1 MTKDIVLV
9 GVTVAYMDNAL
20 RPFSRRVI
28 THTVTHGT
36 AYDYLDTDL
45 TGKAVYLNGFAVSDL
60 GAVIPQPGDVLAVT
74 PYVAGWL
81 GNILGFVA
89 SIALGGL
96 VGGLV
101 RGLAWGGIAG
111 AIGKSLVYGA
121 LMYLGGKVI
130 NSVFKLNQPAKH
142 YTMDSSYGWDLP
154 RLCSTEGA
162 PIGETYGECIPQ
174 PQLLMSH
181 VDTVHEGDKDAQY
194 LNLLLC
200 GGWGAVDS
208 IDKIRIGYTP
218 IEHFKDVQMETRLG
232 QNDQKPISFFP
243 NTVQDTRVDLEM
255 DMGTPI
261 VRSTESEKA
270 ERLDITVEAPQ
281 GLYHM
286 LDNGSLSGCS
296 VSFYAEYQKLN
307 GDNANSSDWK
317 QAGAWS
323 ISGSGTGAVRQTYT
337 VADKLPPGRYAVR
350 LTTTARSH
358 DTRDSTYV
366 TWSVLTSYQYD
377 GAKTHPGKVLVGL
390 RIKAT
395 GQLSGSLPDVNWR
408 QRRMLVWV
416 YDCTDKRYVQKSARN
431 PIWAAYDILHQCK
444 RLKDPR
450 TGKLVFVVEG
460 CSKDSFSQYWDQW
473 VAAAAY
479 AAEQVPN
486 GVGGSEQRFAF
497 DAFFSGSVTR
507 WDAAS
512 KAAAVGHAAILR
524 YGTQYGI
531 TVDRPGVICQVFGE
545 GQIIQDSFSG
555 SFASADERARAV
567 EITYNDT
574 QNDFKNTLL
583 KLYSPTYAAD
593 TAKTDNTAK
602 VSLFGV
608 SGRGQA
614 YREGMYYLATNERQ
628 RQSVS
633 FGVDVA
639 GLACQYGDIIGVS
652 HTAAR
657 PGGVSGRIREVA
669 NGKIVIDKEVK
680 AEPGVAYTLTVT
692 RGIDGGLTTRTVTVI
707 GDTLTPGTPYT
718 ERDMPHAGDPYV
730 LSVATY
736 GIKPYRITKITQNGD
751 HAVTITAIEYDE
763 AIYQTDW
770 SRFPKIA
777 YQPKVGT
784 IATPTG
790 ISAVDDMTGAAMR
803 SVKVTWSMPTQVIPT
818 DRYFV
823 YYRPAQDSAWTYYA
837 ATPTMYAVITG
848 LAPRTQYYIRVC
860 AAADGLIS
868 GYAQCSVVTSG
879 KKETEGSGVKPQGV
893 KLAVLSRKGT
903 HGSTVSDLH
912 VHWTPDTCAGL
923 VYYRT
928 GNGEWLCAGAGL
940 GQMVIPGVS
949 VGLTYEVAVVGD
961 GGKPD
966 KPDATITV
974 SGVTA
979 PPTAPTN
986 VAINLALEGEK
997 AMLSASWD
1005 ASIGD
1010 IDFYEIRFNG
1020 DAGDTHK
1027 GYCGRTADVQYRCA
1041 IPDEAFS
1048 KEDGSITVYVYA
1060 RDVWGQYST
1069 EAVCKKTV
1077 PVPKAPLLTVKPEI
1091 NALYVRCVPQSDDW
1105 GSLKRCVVISIDD
1118 AMIRLSPEA
1127 ASAGVHL
1134 PKDPG
1139 VYRVYAFWIGLS
1151 QASPNS
1157 PEEMVTVK
1165 KTIDPALIAA
1175 ESITMD
1181 KIDGAVTDAIQGGV
1195 LSRVDGKIDAKAEV
1209 LQKNVLSRVDGKIDG
1224 KLGSLRTD
1232 LSWIIN
1238 AIRGNVQDLRRRA
1251 DTLSGQVTGLKE
1263 SVDGISSVVND
1274 RVQKSVSG
1282 FVQRADRLEG
1292 MVKDATNSLSA
1303 LSQRADTIESTVQDA
1318 TNSLS
1323 ALSQRADTIESTV
1336 QTAKQDRDRLRE
1348 QLSSIQQ
1355 TSAGIVSRVE
1365 SVEYDNKKQYK
1376 ILRDIDDREERH
1388 KNTLESRITQQADRI
1403 TSVVGNLSSVESA
1416 REAGYTAI
1424 TQLQDAIGLKVSKG
1438 DIKSEVALGLQ
1449 GVTLSGKQVHITGDT
1464 VIDKD
1469 VITKGMIQ
1477 AGAITGDK
1485 LDVKDLSSITANIGS
1500 VQGGTITGATIRNSD
1515 GSFSVS
1521 PNGDIKGARIDAASV
1536 FASGRALRPVIV
1548 SEQRLHSGDTIAYP
1562 QGADP
1567 AKCLVIVKYFEPL
1580 VFVSDKGPKNYIDKK
1595 TPWGV
1600 FTHKPYTEGVIIN
1613 EQSGHCVQNLHVL
1626 KDDWRQEDRDMADSA
1641 TGYDWPASVD
1651 PEQAQNLTGTYFNT
1665 SVDGDK
1671 RLHFYNTRTAH
1682 VPKPA
1687 QMGSTVIYAAGSECC
1702 MDLGVALAKI
1712 AYLRTS
1718 NDEFDFGLSY
1728 DSNGYSW
1735 RYSNGAVFD
1744 QSIAKDKV
1752 YNYFGWR
1759 LSWGEYWG
1767 MRITSGYVDIV
1778 VLSFW

>member
-28 THTVTHGT
+28 THTVTRGT

-45 TGKAVYLNGFAVSDL
+45 TGKAVYLNGVAVADP

-218 IEHFKDVQMETRLG
+218 IEHFKEVQMETRLG

-261 VRSTESEKA
+261 VRSTESGKA

-286 LDNGSLSGCS
+286 KDNGSLSGCS
-296 VSFYAEYQKLN
+296 VSFYAEYQKLD
-307 GDNANSSDWK
+307 GDNANSNDWK

-473 VAAAAY
+473 IAAAAY

-486 GVGGSEQRFAF
+486 GMGGKEQRFAF

-593 TAKTDNTAK
+593 TSKTDNSAK

-657 PGGVSGRIREVA
+657 PGGASGRIREVA
-669 NGKIVIDKEVK
+669 DGQIVIDKEVK
-680 AEPGVAYTLTVT
+680 AEPGAAYTLTVT
-692 RGIDGGLTTRTVTVI
+692 RGADGGLTTRTVTVI

-718 ERDMPHAGDPYV
+718 EQDMPHAGDPYV
-730 LSVATY
+730 LSVATR

-763 AIYQTDW
+763 AIYRTDW

-803 SVKVTWSMPTQVIPT
+803 SVKITWSMPTQVIPT
-818 DRYFV
+818 DRYLV

-868 GYAQCSVVTSG
+868 GYAQCRVVTAG
-879 KKETEGSGVKPQGV
+879 QKNTGGGVKPQGV
-893 KLAVLSRKGT
+893 KLAVLSRKGL
-903 HGSTVSDLH
+903 HGPTVSDLH
-912 VHWTPDTCAGL
+912 VRWSPDTCAGL

-928 GNGEWLCAGAGL
+928 GGAEWLCAGAGL

-966 KPDATITV
+966 KPSATITV

-986 VAINLALEGEK
+986 VGISLALAGEK
-997 AMLSASWD
+997 AMLSVSWD

-1010 IDFYEIRFNG
+1010 IDFYEVRFNG
-1020 DAGDTHK
+1020 DVGDTHK

-1048 KEDGSITVYVYA
+1048 KEDGGLTVYVYA
-1060 RDVWGQYST
+1060 RDVWGQYSE
-1069 EAVCKKTV
+1069 EAVCKKTIA
-1077 PVPKAPLLTVKPEI
+1077 VPKAPLLTVKPEI
-1091 NALYVRCVPQSDDW
+1091 NAIYVRCVPQSDDW
-1105 GSLKRCVVISIDD
+1105 GSLKRYAVITIDGTP
-1118 AMIRLSPEA
+1118 IRLSTEA
-1127 ASAGVHL
+1127 AGAGVHL

-1139 VYRVYAFWIGLS
+1139 VYGVYAYWIGLS

-1157 PEEMVTVK
+1157 IKELVTVR

-1181 KIDGAVTDAIQGGV
+1181 KIDSAVTDAIQGGV
-1195 LSRVDGKIDAKAEV
+1195 LSKVDGKIDAKAEV
-1209 LQKNVLSRVDGKIDG
+1209 LQKNVLSKVDGKIDG
-1224 KLGSLRTD
+1224 KLGGLRTD
-1232 LSWIIN
+1232 LGGSID
-1238 AIRGNVQDLRRRA
+1238 AIRGNVQDLKQRA
-1251 DTLSGQVTGLKE
+1251 DTLFGQVTGLKE
-1263 SVDGISSVVND
+1263 SVDGISSVVHD
-1274 RVQKSVSG
+1274 QVQKSVSG
-1282 FVQRADRLEG
+1282 FSQRADRLEG
-1292 MVKDATNSLSA
+1292 MVKDATNGLSALSQRADRIESTVQNDGESLSA
-1303 LSQRADTIESTVQDA
+1303 LSQRADTIESTVRNNG
-1318 TNSLS
+1318 NSLS
-1323 ALSQRADTIESTV
+1323 ALSQRATAIESTV

-1365 SVEYDNKKQYK
+1365 RVESDNEKQYE
-1376 ILRDIDDREERH
+1376 ILHDIDNRENYH
-1388 KNTLESRITQQADRI
+1388 NNNLESRITQQADRI

-1416 REAGYTAI
+1416 KAAGYTAI

-1438 DIKSEVALGLQ
+1438 DVKSEVALGLQ

-1485 LDVKDLSSITANIGS
+1485 LDVKDLSSITANIGVLRTKS
-1500 VQGGTITGATIRNSD
+1500 TGARMEIRDNCILIYD
-1515 GSFSVS
+1515 EQ
-1521 PNGDIKGARIDAASV
+1521 NR
-1536 FASGRALRPVIV
+1536 LRV
-1548 SEQRLHSGDTIAYP
+1548 RM
-1562 QGADP
+1562 
-1567 AKCLVIVKYFEPL
+1567 
-1580 VFVSDKGPKNYIDKK
+1580 
-1595 TPWGV
+1595 GV
-1600 FTHKPYTEGVIIN
+1600 WAE
-1613 EQSGHCVQNLHVL
+1613 
-1626 KDDWRQEDRDMADSA
+1626 
-1641 TGYDWPASVD
+1641 
-1651 PEQAQNLTGTYFNT
+1651 
-1665 SVDGDK
+1665 
-1671 RLHFYNTRTAH
+1671 
-1682 VPKPA
+1682 
-1687 QMGSTVIYAAGSECC
+1687 
-1702 MDLGVALAKI
+1702 
-1712 AYLRTS
+1712 
-1718 NDEFDFGLSY
+1718 
-1728 DSNGYSW
+1728 
-1735 RYSNGAVFD
+1735 
-1744 QSIAKDKV
+1744 
-1752 YNYFGWR
+1752 
-1759 LSWGEYWG
+1759 
-1767 MRITSGYVDIV
+1767 
-1778 VLSFW
+1778 